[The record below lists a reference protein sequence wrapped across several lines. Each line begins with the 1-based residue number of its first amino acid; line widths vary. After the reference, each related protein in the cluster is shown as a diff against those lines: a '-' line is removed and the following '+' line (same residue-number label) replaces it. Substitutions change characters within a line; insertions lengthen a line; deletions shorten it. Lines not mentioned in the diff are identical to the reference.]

1 MLVVRDPQKGGHWK
15 YLEFYSESVLSHR
28 PFCSVVVWGFCSPLH
43 PLLGCAVVSGFSP
56 RGMSSHTLPHCPG
69 RLLPPNAKT
78 ALMRSPRTALK
89 IKGPPRSRARRIVAG
104 IRLGRGAVLPAGAAA
119 PGGAGRSGPC
129 QGLTSK
135 AMALFFPKEPAE
147 CSFFLLIKDT
157 FTIIV
162 ISKTAS

>member
-1 MLVVRDPQKGGHWK
+1 MITNQALG
-15 YLEFYSESVLSHR
+15 
-28 PFCSVVVWGFCSPLH
+28 
-43 PLLGCAVVSGFSP
+43 LL
-56 RGMSSHTLPHCPG
+56 
-69 RLLPPNAKT
+69 LLPNAKG

-147 CSFFLLIKDT
+147 CSFFLLIKKALRLL
-157 FTIIV
+157 IYGRLV
-162 ISKTAS
+162 WALL